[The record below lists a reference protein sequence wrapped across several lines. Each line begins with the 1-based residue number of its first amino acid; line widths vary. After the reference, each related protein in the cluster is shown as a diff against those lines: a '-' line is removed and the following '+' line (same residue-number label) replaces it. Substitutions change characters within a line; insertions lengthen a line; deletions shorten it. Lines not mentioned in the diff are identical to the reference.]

1 MVEEVEF
8 RVNWPPVPPV
18 PTGYPLLDDTL
29 GRLKIRVGDTVA
41 TRFRTDNN
49 NENDELLVPTY
60 EVALWIA
67 ENWWPLLF
75 EPRKWDDWLDDPD
88 YRARHWLGAA
98 RHGFALPNLWLCPA
112 GDKIEIMG
120 SAAQLRFAR
129 LGFLDDVAE
138 TAIPTPIVRTAL
150 QEFVERVLVRL
161 GEQGEPATP
170 LHEAWQ
176 AIGET
181 APEAEIYC
189 RLIGALG
196 LSPYEDHP
204 EIDSLVD
211 GLYDRFGSA
220 LVEDLCQVA
229 NQENLSSL
237 AELTEG
243 IAQTLKTAPTADL
256 GALLTAE
263 LPPDQGPN
271 AWQWGLAAA
280 RQVRRHLHI
289 GEGDPE
295 SGQRFFTA
303 LDLDIGASLSSIG
316 QSEQIKGGLRRQ
328 DAQMR
333 VALLEELRPQ
343 RRFTAARAAFLA
355 WVQDAPAAGSF
366 FGERLVTAA
375 VTRPQQASRAFAAEL
390 LAPAAYVRSRA
401 ANRILSDPAIQDI
414 AQLLDAPAGAVKY
427 QAQHAGISVV
437 ASRGWS
443 W

>member
-8 RVNWPPVPPV
+8 RVNWPPAPPAR
-18 PTGYPLLDDTL
+18 TGYPLLDDTL

-60 EVALWIA
+60 ELALWIA

-129 LGFLDDVAE
+129 LRFLDDVAE
-138 TAIPTPIVRTAL
+138 TALPFPIVRTAL
-150 QEFVERVLVRL
+150 HEFVERVLARL
-161 GEQGEPATP
+161 AEQGEPATP
-170 LHEAWQ
+170 LLEAWQ
-176 AIGET
+176 AIRET
-181 APEAEIYC
+181 VPEAEIYC

-204 EIDSLVD
+204 EIDSLLD
-211 GLYDRFGSA
+211 GLCDRFGGA

-229 NQENLSSL
+229 NQENLDSL

-243 IAQTLKTAPTADL
+243 IAQSLNTAPTADL
-256 GALLTAE
+256 DALLAAE
-263 LPPDQGPN
+263 LPPDQGPH

-280 RQVRRHLHI
+280 RQVRRHLRI
-289 GEGDPE
+289 AESPE
-295 SGQRFFTA
+295 SGQQFFAA
-303 LDLDIGASLSSIG
+303 LGLDIGASLGSVG
-316 QSEQIKGGLRRQ
+316 QLEQIKGGLRRQ
-328 DAQMR
+328 DTQMR

-355 WVQDAPAAGSF
+355 WAQDVRVAGSTF
-366 FGERLVTAA
+366 AERLVTAA

-390 LAPAAYVRSRA
+390 LAPAAYVRGRA

-427 QAQHAGISVV
+427 QARHAGISVV
-437 ASRGWS
+437 ASRGWGC
-443 W
+443 